1 MVASSTTVK
10 VSFTATGANSQTSP
24 IPFLF
29 LSAWS
34 ALGTSGQLSSV
45 SETPSPSESS
55 QTSPIP
61 LLSESSWPGLGIT
74 GHISSLSK
82 TPSASVSWHASPS
95 PLPSLSSLVK
105 LNVVGQRSSESINP
119 SPSTS
124 LSTTPS
130 LSVSVVIID
139 VTEVT
144 LVLFSKIEIDFLEVI
159 TGTSSD
165 ESSIFSAFN
174 VTS

>member
-1 MVASSTTVK
+1 MVASSSTVK

-24 IPFLF
+24 IPFSF

-34 ALGTSGQLSSV
+34 ALATNGQLSSV
-45 SETPSPSESS
+45 SETPSPSVSS

-95 PLPSLSSLVK
+95 PFP
-105 LNVVGQRSSESINP
+105 SESAWSGLAIVGHISSVSIIP
-119 SPSTS
+119 SPSWS
-124 LSTTPS
+124 LWACEIN
-130 LSVSVVIID
+130 VVTD
-139 VTEVT
+139 VTT
-144 LVLFSKIEIDFLEVI
+144 ALFSNIEIDFLDEI
-159 TGTSSD
+159 TGKSS
-165 ESSIFSAFN
+165 EASSIFSAFN